1 MGTILL
7 IEDSITERSIITD
20 FCKNLGI
27 SVTVATTGE
36 EGLEKL
42 HNNHPDVIVLD
53 VVLPGR
59 SGFEICREIKA
70 TEQTKTIPVILCSTK
85 SSDMDK
91 FWGKRQGADAYIT
104 KPIDQDIFNST
115 VQQFLKS

>member
-7 IEDSITERSIITD
+7 IEDSITERTIITD
-20 FCKNLGI
+20 FCKKLGI
-27 SVTVATTGE
+27 SVTTAASGE

-42 HNNHPDVIVLD
+42 HKNHPDVIVLD

-59 SGFEICREIKA
+59 SGFEICREIKGA
-70 TEQTKTIPVILCSTK
+70 EQTKSIPVILCSTK

-115 VQQFLKS
+115 IQQFIKS

>member
-1 MGTILL
+1 M
-7 IEDSITERSIITD
+7 
-20 FCKNLGI
+20 
-27 SVTVATTGE
+27 
-36 EGLEKL
+36 EKL

-53 VVLPGR
+53 VVLPGK

-85 SSDMDK
+85 NSDMDK

-104 KPIDQDIFNST
+104 KPIDQDIFNTT
-115 VQQFLKS
+115 VQQFLKT